1 MKLILAG
8 ATGFIGS
15 EILRQCLRAPTFT
28 SIIVLSR
35 RALPVTLA
43 KHTKLT
49 VIIMKDFTVYPAEVL
64 SQLEGADACIWSM
77 GTTAAIPEVELDY
90 PLAFARAFAPTI
102 PAGQTAFRFL
112 HTSGV
117 LAEKDQSKS
126 LLFFQEGRRIKGKA
140 ETELLAFAQEEAQT
154 GRWETYVARPAM
166 VLKKE
171 GDILKRMGGFVT
183 GTVRVDV
190 LAAVMIDVVCSRNQD
205 GRIIEN
211 TEIMERGT
219 LLVKGQKGK

>member
-15 EILRQCLRAPTFT
+15 EILRQCLRAPAFT

-102 PAGQTAFRFL
+102 PARQTAFRFL
-112 HTSGV
+112 HTSG
-117 LAEKDQSKS
+117 
-126 LLFFQEGRRIKGKA
+126 GKA

-154 GRWETYVARPAM
+154 RRWETYVARPAM
-166 VLKKE
+166 VFKKE

-211 TEIMERGT
+211 AEIMERGT